1 MGEKYSN
8 TRAGVG
14 WARLLY
20 GKLVP
25 LPASFNGLKYIGLVC
40 LNLLKVSESVPWVDG
55 CSYFSNWPCDKT
67 AFAPSS
73 AVCVVRGDETE
84 APDEPGPGAEP
95 SVGGGTIFW

>member
-25 LPASFNGLKYIGLVC
+25 LPASFNGFKYVGLVC
-40 LNLLKVSESVPWVDG
+40 LKLLKVSESVPWVDD
-55 CSYFSNWPCDKT
+55 CSYSSNWSCDKI

-73 AVCVVRGDETE
+73 PVRVVGGDEAE
-84 APDEPGPGAEP
+84 APGETGPGANP
-95 SVGGGTIFW
+95 SVDGGTICW